1 MEGSGTGLAAEQ
13 AAPWS
18 TGEGSACERR
28 LPAGSPWHPVIHP
41 TSTIQCFSELA
52 RRNLRTFSADE
63 APADVDVL
71 VVLDPAARREVVG
84 TDDAVVGEDD
94 AARRHAEV
102 CGMVRHG
109 AAHAP
114 HQTSCGQ
121 QYHAASEGQR
131 TRVRKRGP
139 ARVTFGHVGAVGVGD
154 EAGEA
159 DVDGAAETSADWRSG
174 AKVGDALPV
183 VELAAHGDH
192 AAAHVLAAL
201 LAHEAGVDA

>member
-1 MEGSGTGLAAEQ
+1 MRALATCTL
-13 AAPWS
+13 PS
-18 TGEGSACERR
+18 HPIIR
-28 LPAGSPWHPVIHP
+28 L
-41 TSTIQCFSELA
+41 TSTIRCLSELK
-52 RRNLRTFSADE
+52 RQHSRTFSADE

-114 HQTSCGQ
+114 HQTSCRQ
-121 QYHAASEGQR
+121 QHDVASEGER
-131 TRVRKRGP
+131 TRARKGGP
-139 ARVTFGHVGAVGVGD
+139 ARFTFGHVGAVGVGD

-159 DVDGAAETSADWRSG
+159 DVDGAAETSADRRRG

-183 VELAAHGDH
+183 VELAAHWDH
-192 AAAHVLAAL
+192 AAPHVLAAL